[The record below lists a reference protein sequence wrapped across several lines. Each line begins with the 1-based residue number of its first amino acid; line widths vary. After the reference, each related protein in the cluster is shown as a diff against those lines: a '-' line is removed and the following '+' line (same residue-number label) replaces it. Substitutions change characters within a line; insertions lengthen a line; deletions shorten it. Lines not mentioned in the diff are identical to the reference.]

1 MAWRINEEPWLRN
14 SDILNNLK
22 LRLGWGQ
29 IGNDKIGDN
38 AFLQTIFNSGPTF
51 VGYPF
56 GINPEIAAGATVLT
70 TSIRAASGRP
80 PSSGTSAVDFG
91 LWNNK
96 LTGTV
101 DLFLR
106 DTKDMLLSVTAPAHV
121 ATSTPRRPTS
131 ERSATR
137 VSRSPSAMP
146 TASVS
151 STTRSTE
158 TSRSSATG

>member
-1 MAWRINEEPWLRN
+1 MRVRAAESPASVRSSVAWFRYQLLSVGLAIDASTAVAWRINEEPWLRN

-70 TSIRAASGRP
+70 Y
-80 PSSGTSAVDFG
+80 V
-91 LWNNK
+91 N
-96 LTGTV
+96 
-101 DLFLR
+101 
-106 DTKDMLLSVTAPAHV
+106 TA
-121 ATSTPRRPTS
+121 RR
-131 ERSATR
+131 R
-137 VSRSPSAMP
+137 
-146 TASVS
+146 
-151 STTRSTE
+151 
-158 TSRSSATG
+158 